1 MGCQLA
7 LVWQNINSFYVSLIP
22 SADVTPSNRYLYSKM
37 QECCQ
42 HAHPKDKEKEKNYF
56 YFFLSLTIYIHL
68 LYLFAFCIC
77 KKTNGHKSSKHF
89 RSLDSSSLSK
99 KHTGSVYWSK
109 LKHAAKM
116 SSDEKNKESCI
127 VLIVTLSGI
136 IQREE
141 VQGQHTEKLQTTS
154 LQSTLK
160 RCTSFKIH
168 YSPIT
173 NVKSIYSCSMLVQK
187 AYNTAWRAFFFLFY
201 NMLLIIVRKDGLK
214 TPR

>member
-68 LYLFAFCIC
+68 LYLLAFCIC

-99 KHTGSVYWSK
+99 KTHRKCLLVQTQTCSQNVQWWEEQGVLHSPDSNIIWDYTERGSTRTAY
-109 LKHAAKM
+109 
-116 SSDEKNKESCI
+116 
-127 VLIVTLSGI
+127 
-136 IQREE
+136 RETANNLPPKY
-141 VQGQHTEKLQTTS
+141 TEKVYV
-154 LQSTLK
+154 
-160 RCTSFKIH
+160 I
-168 YSPIT
+168 
-173 NVKSIYSCSMLVQK
+173 
-187 AYNTAWRAFFFLFY
+187 
-201 NMLLIIVRKDGLK
+201 
-214 TPR
+214 

>member
-42 HAHPKDKEKEKNYF
+42 HAHPKDKRERKGKEQRTISI
-56 YFFLSLTIYIHL
+56 FLSLTIYIHL
-68 LYLFAFCIC
+68 LYLLAFCIC

-109 LKHAAKM
+109 IHSAAVQQTQTY
-116 SSDEKNKESCI
+116 SQNVQWWEEQG
-127 VLIVTLSGI
+127 VLHSPDSNI
-136 IQREE
+136 IWDYTERGSTRTAYRETANNLPPKY
-141 VQGQHTEKLQTTS
+141 TEKVYV
-154 LQSTLK
+154 
-160 RCTSFKIH
+160 I
-168 YSPIT
+168 
-173 NVKSIYSCSMLVQK
+173 
-187 AYNTAWRAFFFLFY
+187 
-201 NMLLIIVRKDGLK
+201 
-214 TPR
+214 